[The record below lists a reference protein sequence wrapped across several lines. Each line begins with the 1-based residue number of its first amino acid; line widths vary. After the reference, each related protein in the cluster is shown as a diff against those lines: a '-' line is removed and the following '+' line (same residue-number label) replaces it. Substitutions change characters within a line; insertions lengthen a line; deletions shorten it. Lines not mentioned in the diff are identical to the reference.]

1 MSNVPINTEQPG
13 FMGRDKVVPFIGQV
27 ENVNDKKYSN
37 RVQVRIVGLH
47 PWKKNGGKEDS
58 LKTEDLPWARVGFP
72 STMSQQARV
81 GGTHGMQPGAWVYGV
96 FLDGADAQEPL
107 VICSFNHTAKASDQ
121 YNRQNVDDDEDGE
134 SESIQSGYTKQT
146 NLGDLWPN
154 QGLAL
159 VPEQSNQAGAP
170 ADPSADVPPG
180 DGVSPCT
187 KKDDHKSKAS
197 FRDRDE
203 CRRNGNEQAQCW
215 DDLKA
220 DGLCGPNRHAKD
232 DIKSFLRDGMPS
244 QMDRLTFGDAVWD
257 KMLGSYIELNPVLK
271 QQALTIANT
280 LKRPI
285 ESFKAEKMETKFR
298 MTRSQII
305 KAYKDRDAFP
315 TIKQVDQL
323 IKKDDVFH
331 GMFQKGFIDILLQ
344 LVFSL
349 LQGMNNSGGGGGGG
363 DDQSGGNQ
371 GGGQQAG
378 GNQGQAAQNIG
389 NNPGAFPNTKIQNPA
404 ADCVA
409 ETLIEDIYILCN
421 DAFNAT
427 EVAATQSAKEA
438 ANPSSGGGSGGG
450 GGGGSSAISAIM
462 GLLKQAMKY
471 PLEQMYAQHDES
483 LNKAGDKS
491 QDVLTKEEGCNE
503 DRIYN
508 TEKGDMAGMAGM
520 AAALAGAAGGGG
532 GGSGGG
538 GGGGSGGS
546 GTASPGAGTP
556 IGSYGGGS
564 TSYSNAEQNQF
575 IGFAGHA
582 GECDETKPVTVEL
595 CEDAYTYPLRE
606 GISPEY
612 RGFGPTPDLSDA
624 EMVPSGTLGAVVA
637 ASLPSG
643 DEVCGVNFIQGVP
656 NQIVVQR
663 TGRDY
668 YFKNPY
674 SDEHVFPTIYI
685 PGYRGTPVPV
695 IDKETGELVSILTTC
710 AGFNPDSP
718 SPPVTIQPNDSTI
731 GILSSDPNYDI
742 ILSGFFI
749 LNTGF
754 DYCDPEVLIYDKD
767 REDYNG
773 KVKVTVVDG
782 RIVDYTIEDPGNRF
796 FRIPKVQIKDTGKPC
811 GTQGGWGA
819 KILPIMG
826 VIPRAEA
833 PPLPPTLNMVFCPA
847 KQQINSVESTPAEE
861 ILTASLASVNSTTTP
876 TTVPNEGVQPA
887 SAETT
892 TATSEAQ
899 ARLAQAQTG
908 ASSTTSSTTN
918 STSSGTSTSS
928 SSSSSST
935 SNVQQQS
942 SQSYGGGY

>member
-47 PWKKNGGKEDS
+47 PFQKNGGKEDS

-72 STMSQQARV
+72 STYAQQGRV
-81 GGTHGMQPGAWVYGV
+81 GATHGMQPGSWVYGV

-107 VICSFNHTAKASDQ
+107 VICTFNHTSMAVDQ
-121 YNRQNVDDDEDGE
+121 YNRQNVDDDEEGE
-134 SESIQSGYTKQT
+134 SESVQQGMTKQ
-146 NLGDLWPN
+146 NNNPMNSNAGIAN
-154 QGLAL
+154 YK
-159 VPEQSNQAGAP
+159 EQSNQGGAKVDP
-170 ADPSADVPPG
+170 AMDNTTA
-180 DGVSPCT
+180 DGVNPCT
-187 KKDDHKSKAS
+187 KKDDHKSKHS
-197 FRDRDE
+197 YRERDE
-203 CRRNGNEQAQCW
+203 CRKKGNEEAQCY
-215 DDLKA
+215 DVFKA
-220 DGLCGPNRHAKD
+220 DGVCGTNKHGKD
-232 DIKSFLRDGMPS
+232 DIQSLMRDAMPS
-244 QMDRLTFGDAVWD
+244 MMDRFKYGDAVWD
-257 KMLGSYIELNPVLK
+257 KMTGSYIDLNSTFK
-271 QQALTIANT
+271 QQAIQIANL
-280 LKRPI
+280 LKRPL

-323 IKKDDVFH
+323 IKKDDEFH

-438 ANPSSGGGSGGG
+438 ANPSSGGGSGGGGGGG

-606 GISPEY
+606 GNNPEY
-612 RGFGPTPDLSDA
+612 RGWGPTPDLSEA

-643 DEVCGVNFIQGVP
+643 DEICGANYIQGVP

-663 TGRDY
+663 RGRDY

-685 PGYRGTPVPV
+685 PGYKGTPVPV

-710 AGFNPDSP
+710 ASFNPKQP
-718 SPPVTIQPNDSTI
+718 NPPVTIQPNDSTI

-742 ILSGFFI
+742 ILAGFFI

-754 DYCDPEVLIYDKD
+754 DYCDPEVLIFDKD

-773 KVKVTVVDG
+773 KVQVTVVDG
-782 RIVDYTIEDPGNRF
+782 RIVDYTIVDPGNRF
-796 FRIPKVQIKDTGKPC
+796 FRIPKVEIKDSGKPC

-833 PPLPPTLNMVFCPA
+833 PPLSPTLNMVFCPA
-847 KQQINSVESTPAEE
+847 KQQ
-861 ILTASLASVNSTTTP
+861 VNSLEAPTAEDILSESISSVTNTTP

-887 SAETT
+887 EVVTV
-892 TATSEAQ
+892 TSEAQ

-908 ASSTTSSTTN
+908 ATTTTSSTTTT
-918 STSSGTSTSS
+918 STSTGTTSTSS
-928 SSSSSST
+928 SSSSDG
-935 SNVQQQS
+935 VQQQS